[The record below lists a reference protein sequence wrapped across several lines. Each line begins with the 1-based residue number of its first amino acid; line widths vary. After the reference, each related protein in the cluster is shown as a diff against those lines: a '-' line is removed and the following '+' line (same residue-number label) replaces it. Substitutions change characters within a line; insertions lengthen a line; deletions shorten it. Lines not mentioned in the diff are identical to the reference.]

1 MFKQI
6 VIGTDEQEGGRD
18 ALALAKRLAAPDATL
33 ILTYISVGDPLIY
46 RTDDARHM
54 QEFKDQ
60 TLARLGAAGA
70 AAGLDVTTRFV
81 ASTSPG
87 RGLHELAEREQADL
101 LAVGSSRRSLLGR
114 VLMGD
119 DTNAALNG
127 APCSVAVAPAGY
139 ADENEVI
146 HEIGVGYDG
155 SAESVQALRL
165 ARRLAGELG
174 ARLSAFEAIALPRD
188 PVSGGNPGVGA
199 ADIEELLAQARR
211 RISDLGEVEPHAA
224 YGFPA
229 EELGLYSASVDLLVV
244 GSRGYG
250 PVGRL
255 IHGSTSGRL
264 TRTARC
270 PVLVLSRAA
279 RSTS

>member
-1 MFKQI
+1 MFKEI
-6 VIGTDEQEGGRD
+6 VIGTDAQEGGRD

-33 ILTYISVGDPLIY
+33 ILTYISVGDPLVY
-46 RTDDARHM
+46 RTDDLPYM
-54 QEFKDQ
+54 KEFKDQ
-60 TLARLGAAGA
+60 TLARLDAAGA
-70 AAGLDVTTRFV
+70 AAGVDVATRFV
-81 ASTSPG
+81 AATSPG
-87 RGLHELAEREQADL
+87 RGLHELAEHEQADL
-101 LAVGSSRRSLLGR
+101 LVVGSSRRSLLGR

-119 DTNAALNG
+119 DTSAALNG

-139 ADENEVI
+139 ADENQAI

-155 SAESVQALRL
+155 SPESVQALGV
-165 ARRLAGELG
+165 ARRLAGEFR

-188 PVSGGNPGVGA
+188 PVGGGTPGVEA

-211 RISDLGEVEPHAA
+211 RISDLGDVEPHAA

-250 PVGRL
+250 PIGRL
-255 IHGSTSGRL
+255 IHGSTSGHL
-264 TRTARC
+264 TRTSRC

-279 RSTS
+279 P

>member
-1 MFKQI
+1 MFKEI
-6 VIGTDEQEGGRD
+6 VIGTDVQEGGRD

-33 ILTYISVGDPLIY
+33 ILTYISVGDPLVY

-60 TLARLGAAGA
+60 TLALLGAAGA
-70 AAGLDVTTRFV
+70 AAGVDVTTRFV

-87 RGLHELAEREQADL
+87 RGLHELAEHEQADL
-101 LAVGSSRRSLLGR
+101 LVVGSSRRSLLGR

-119 DTNAALNG
+119 DTNAALNA
-127 APCSVAVAPAGY
+127 APCAVAVAPAGY
-139 ADENEVI
+139 ADETGDI
-146 HEIGVGYDG
+146 DEIGVGYDG
-155 SAESVQALRL
+155 SPESLQALEV
-165 ARRLAGELG
+165 ARRLAGEFG

-188 PVSGGNPGVGA
+188 PASAGTRGVEAG
-199 ADIEELLAQARR
+199 DIEELLVQARR
-211 RISDLGEVEPHAA
+211 RISELGDVEPHAA

-255 IHGSTSGRL
+255 IHGSTSWRL

-279 RSTS
+279 RMPS